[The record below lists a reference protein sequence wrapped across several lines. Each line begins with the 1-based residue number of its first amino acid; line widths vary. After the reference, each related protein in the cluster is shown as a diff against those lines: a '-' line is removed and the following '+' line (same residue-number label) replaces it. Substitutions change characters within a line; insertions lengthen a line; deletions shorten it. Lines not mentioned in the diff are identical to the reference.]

1 MRSKG
6 VPRGGGSGIGIGDGG
21 NGEGRGG
28 AGRRRLPRPPASIF
42 GDRRVRVCGADQLL
56 ILAPYLRDPI
66 AFIP

>member
-28 AGRRRLPRPPASIF
+28 AGRRRLPLPPASRC
-42 GDRRVRVCGADQLL
+42 GDRRVRVWGADQLS
-56 ILAPYLRDPI
+56 IFAPFLRDPI